1 MDKPKLTP
9 KDFFLYVGA
18 LLTLYVSAGSLIG
31 LLFST
36 IDRVFRDELQYY
48 YDPYS
53 GGIRFAIASLIV
65 IFPLSLVLFSFIK
78 KGIAREPAKLGL
90 ALRRWALGVTI
101 FITGA
106 MLAGDLIAVLSGF
119 LGGELTVRFAL
130 KALAVLAV
138 SAAVFWYAVLEIR
151 LTPERPVSLRKGF
164 IIGSLVGVLAAVVW
178 GFFVMGSPFTVRKLR
193 MDERRVSD
201 LQSIQWQVVNYWQ
214 QKEKFPKSLAEIE
227 DPLSGYKTP
236 TDPVTKAPYEF
247 ILGDGY
253 VFSLCANFIL
263 PNTEQSR
270 TSVINPYPMSDDVL
284 PEIWGQSAGRLCFER
299 TLDPERSPPYAKSR

>member
-65 IFPLSLVLFSFIK
+65 VFPLSLVLFSFIK

-90 ALRRWALGVTI
+90 ALRRWALWVTI

-119 LGGELTVRFAL
+119 LGGELTVRFVL
-130 KALAVLAV
+130 KALVVLAV
-138 SAAVFWYAVLEIR
+138 SAAVFWYAALEIP

-164 IIGSLVGVLAAVVW
+164 IISSLVGVLAAVVW
-178 GFFVMGSPFTVRKLR
+178 GFFVMGSPFTVRNRR
-193 MDERRVSD
+193 MDERGVSD

-214 QKEKFPKSLAEIE
+214 QKERFPKSLAEIE

-247 ILGDGY
+247 TLGEGY
-253 VFSLCANFIL
+253 AFSLCATFEL
-263 PNTEQSR
+263 PNNGRNQN
-270 TSVINPYPMSDDVL
+270 IAKYPIADMSA
-284 PEIWGQSAGRLCFER
+284 ENWEHTAGRVCFER
-299 TLDPERSPPYAKSR
+299 TLDPERYPPYAKTR